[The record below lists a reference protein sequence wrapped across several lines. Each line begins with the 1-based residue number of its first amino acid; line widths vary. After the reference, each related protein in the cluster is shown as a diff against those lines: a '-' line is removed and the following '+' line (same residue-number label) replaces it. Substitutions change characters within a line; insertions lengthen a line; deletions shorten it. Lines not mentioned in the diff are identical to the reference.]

1 MVICSKS
8 SAVQKN
14 GKLRKGYTSKE
25 VISKSGKKRTMYFD
39 MKPRGKGKPKKE
51 LEPEPE
57 TEPEPE

>member
-8 SAVQKN
+8 TAVQKN

-25 VISKSGKKRTMYFD
+25 VTSKSGKKRMMYFD
-39 MKPRGKGKPKKE
+39 MKPRGKAKSKPKK
-51 LEPEPE
+51 EPEPE